1 MQRFI
6 KFNLRVQPR
15 PKRRKRKAARIDWQ
29 PAPDVDKRIK
39 YLAKNL
45 DLDWLN
51 KDNIHSFR
59 SKNSKT
65 RAYARIWGLPR
76 IWQKALQEEASYI
89 IEVISE
95 KYDRLSEKERD
106 KVLLH
111 EIVHIPKNFS
121 GSLIPHYRKGK
132 RNFHNKVEVLV
143 KQYMQHRKGK

>member
-1 MQRFI
+1 MQRFT
-6 KFNLRVQPR
+6 KYNLRVQLN
-15 PKRRKRKAARIDWQ
+15 PKSKKKKNKRIDWQ
-29 PAPDVDKRIK
+29 TAPDVDKRIR

-51 KDNIHSFR
+51 NDNIHSFR
-59 SKNSKT
+59 SENSKT
-65 RAYARIWGLPR
+65 RAHARIWGLPR
-76 IWQKALQEEASYI
+76 IWQKALHKEASYI

-95 KYDRLSEKERD
+95 KYDKLSDKDKD

-132 RNFHNKVEVLV
+132 RNFRKQVDVLIS
-143 KQYMQHRKGK
+143 KYTKHRRTK

>member
-1 MQRFI
+1 MQRFT
-6 KFNLRVQPR
+6 KYNLRVQLR
-15 PKRRKRKAARIDWQ
+15 PKKRKKTAARIDWQ

-65 RAYARIWGLPR
+65 RAHARIWGLPR
-76 IWQKALQEEASYI
+76 IWQKALQEEASYV

-111 EIVHIPKNFS
+111 EVVHIP
-121 GSLIPHYRKGK
+121 
-132 RNFHNKVEVLV
+132 
-143 KQYMQHRKGK
+143 

>member
-1 MQRFI
+1 MQRFT
-6 KFNLRVQPR
+6 KYNLRVQLR
-15 PKRRKRKAARIDWQ
+15 PKKKKKKAARIDWQ

-45 DLDWLN
+45 GLDWLK
-51 KDNIHSFR
+51 KDNIHGFR
-59 SKNSKT
+59 SENSKT
-65 RAYARIWGLPR
+65 RAHARIWGLSR

-95 KYDRLSEKERD
+95 KYDKLSEKERD

-132 RNFHNKVEVLV
+132 RNFHKQVEVLL
-143 KQYMQHRKGK
+143 KQYMKHRKGK